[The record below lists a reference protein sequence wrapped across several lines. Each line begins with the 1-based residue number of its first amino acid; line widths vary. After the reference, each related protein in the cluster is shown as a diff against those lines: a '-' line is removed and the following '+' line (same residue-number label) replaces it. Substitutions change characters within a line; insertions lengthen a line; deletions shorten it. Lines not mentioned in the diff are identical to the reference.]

1 MSSTDLAEIQAV
13 VDGGLEKAG
22 FMDSAPDVQFVAS
35 LAAVSVLSRRVMMF
49 PQWQGVDKESQ
60 LRRVEGVIEES
71 VLMSHICR

>member
-35 LAAVSVLSRRVMMF
+35 LAAVSVLSRRVMM
-49 PQWQGVDKESQ
+49 
-60 LRRVEGVIEES
+60 
-71 VLMSHICR
+71 SHSGKASTRSLS